1 MTLLVVVFD
10 WLMSERFVAMAHTLD
25 GMKADGNVADRR
37 EAQGGRRKTDRFGLN
52 MRRWA
57 AQHESYIDTALMQ
70 GEAPQRL
77 LDWHL
82 RKLQR
87 LQHERLIHLI
97 VLFITIALFLTSLA
111 FVVLVPSTL
120 PVSLV
125 VYLILLVLLIFYL
138 RHYFFLEN
146 TVQHWYHIAEELH
159 DRAEEAR

>member
-82 RKLQR
+82 RKLQW
-87 LQHERLIHLI
+87 LQHERLSPVHHHRAIPDFARFCGTGTVHAARVAGGLSYSSCAFD
-97 VLFITIALFLTSLA
+97 LLSAPLLLLGEYRAAL
-111 FVVLVPSTL
+111 
-120 PVSLV
+120 VSH
-125 VYLILLVLLIFYL
+125 
-138 RHYFFLEN
+138 RRG
-146 TVQHWYHIAEELH
+146 TA
-159 DRAEEAR
+159 

>member
-1 MTLLVVVFD
+1 
-10 WLMSERFVAMAHTLD
+10 
-25 GMKADGNVADRR
+25 
-37 EAQGGRRKTDRFGLN
+37 
-52 MRRWA
+52 
-57 AQHESYIDTALMQ
+57 MQ

-82 RKLQR
+82 RKLQW

-125 VYLILLVLLIFYL
+125 VYLILLVLLILLSAPLLLLGEY
-138 RHYFFLEN
+138 
-146 TVQHWYHIAEELH
+146 
-159 DRAEEAR
+159 RAALVSHRRGTA

>member
-1 MTLLVVVFD
+1 
-10 WLMSERFVAMAHTLD
+10 MAHTLD

-82 RKLQR
+82 RKLQW

-120 PVSLV
+120 PVTLV
-125 VYLILLVLLIFYL
+125 VYLNLLVL
-138 RHYFFLEN
+138 
-146 TVQHWYHIAEELH
+146 
-159 DRAEEAR
+159 